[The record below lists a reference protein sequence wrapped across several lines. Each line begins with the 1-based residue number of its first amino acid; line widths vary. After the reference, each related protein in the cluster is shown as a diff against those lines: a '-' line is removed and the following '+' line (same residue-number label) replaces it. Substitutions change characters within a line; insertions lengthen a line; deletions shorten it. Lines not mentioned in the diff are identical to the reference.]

1 MTAEGRAK
9 APGRDAM
16 RRPAGRGLARLGG
29 LAVLAAL
36 FVGLCAATLPR
47 DVLWHVEQ
55 TCVLDRT
62 LTGSP
67 FPCLEVQLG
76 PPEGGVA
83 VLRAPFRR
91 THVVAMPLVR
101 ISGIEAPELL
111 ASDAPN
117 YLQTAWTA
125 RHYVQADAS
134 RPLAWSDV
142 GLAVNSRATRSQD
155 QLHIHI
161 ECVRRGLKRQF
172 AEHLNQYPT
181 DAWQPAGLVFQHQD
195 YWVRRVDKPT
205 LLGLNIFALARDIPA
220 LAADPALTILA
231 VVGVTDPTRG
241 DGFLL
246 LAGRSDP
253 TRGAAQSTSE
263 DLLDHSCGR
272 SG

>member
-9 APGRDAM
+9 SPRGEAIGRPGG
-16 RRPAGRGLARLGG
+16 RRLARLGS

-36 FVGLCAATLPR
+36 FVGLGAATLPR
-47 DVLWHVEQ
+47 DILWHVEQ
-55 TCVLDRT
+55 TCVLDQR

-67 FPCLEVQLG
+67 FPCLAVQ
-76 PPEGGVA
+76 PEPAEAGVA

-91 THVVAMPLVR
+91 THVVAMPLAR

-111 ASDAPN
+111 AADAPN
-117 YLQTAWTA
+117 YLMAAWAA
-125 RHYVQADAS
+125 RRFVQADAS
-134 RPLAWSDV
+134 RPLAWADL
-142 GLAVNSRATRSQD
+142 GLAVNSQATRSQD

-172 AEHLNQYPT
+172 AERLSQYPT
-181 DAWQPAGLVFQHQD
+181 DTWQPAGLVFQHQD
-195 YWVRRVDKPT
+195 YWARRVDKPS
-205 LLGLNIFALARDIPA
+205 LAGLNVFAMAHDIPA
-220 LAADPALTILA
+220 LAEDPALTILA
-231 VVGVTDPTRG
+231 VIGVTDPARG

-246 LAGRSDP
+246 LAGRSDS
-253 TRGAAQSTSE
+253 TRGPAQSTSE

>member
-1 MTAEGRAK
+1 MTAEARRRA
-9 APGRDAM
+9 AS
-16 RRPAGRGLARLGG
+16 RRTAGRGLARLGG

-36 FVGLCAATLPR
+36 FVGLGAASLPR

-55 TCVLDRT
+55 TCVLDQK

-67 FPCLEVQLG
+67 FPCLEVQLE
-76 PPEGGVA
+76 PAEGGVA

-91 THVVAMPLVR
+91 THVVAMPLAR

-111 ASDAPN
+111 ASGAPN
-117 YLQTAWTA
+117 YLQTAWEA
-125 RHYVQADAS
+125 RRFVQADAS
-134 RPLAWSDV
+134 RPLAWADM
-142 GLAVNSRATRSQD
+142 GLAINSRATRSQD
-155 QLHIHI
+155 QLHIHV

-172 AEHLNQYPT
+172 AERLDQYPT

-195 YWVRRVDKPT
+195 YWARRVDKPS
-205 LLGLNIFALARDIPA
+205 LLGLNVFAMAREVPA

-231 VVGVTDPTRG
+231 VIGVTDPKRG

-253 TRGAAQSTSE
+253 RRGAAQSTSE